1 MQHYSVLWI
10 VSETILVNI
19 RKIDIPVRYG
29 DEFVLILP
37 ATGYEGANIL
47 LKRLQKA
54 LSELSAQVVK
64 KLVERW
70 YCHIS

>member
-1 MQHYSVLWI
+1 MGHVAGDSVLRI

-19 RKIDIPVRYG
+19 RKIDIPVRYGG

-54 LSELSAQVVK
+54 ISELSVQGCQ
-64 KLVERW
+64 KLD
-70 YCHIS
+70 